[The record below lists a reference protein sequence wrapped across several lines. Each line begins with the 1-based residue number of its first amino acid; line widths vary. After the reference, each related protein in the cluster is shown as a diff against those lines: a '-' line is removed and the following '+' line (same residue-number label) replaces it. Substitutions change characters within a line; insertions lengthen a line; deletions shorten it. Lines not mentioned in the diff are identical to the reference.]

1 MLKPHFHASPDLFIQ
16 ILTKPV
22 KKKKTPSRNVSTDSS
37 RSVSTYSSMYTCN
50 DTPSR
55 KVSSDI
61 SKHVRI
67 DTTQNE
73 EHIYEQGSYEVKST
87 RV

>member
-16 ILTKPV
+16 ILPKPV
-22 KKKKTPSRNVSTDSS
+22 KKKKTS
-37 RSVSTYSSMYTCN
+37 
-50 DTPSR
+50 SR

-73 EHIYEQGSYEVKST
+73 EYIYEQGSYEVKST

>member
-22 KKKKTPSRNVSTDSS
+22 KNKKTS
-37 RSVSTYSSMYTCN
+37 
-50 DTPSR
+50 SR

>member
-22 KKKKTPSRNVSTDSS
+22 KKKKTPSRN
-37 RSVSTYSSMYTCN
+37 
-50 DTPSR
+50 
-55 KVSSDI
+55 VSSDI

>member
-22 KKKKTPSRNVSTDSS
+22 KKKKTS
-37 RSVSTYSSMYTCN
+37 
-50 DTPSR
+50 SR